1 MRREDP
7 QRRHEHRH
15 QGDDSAGML
24 VRGRTVA
31 MGGPVAAASVT

>member
-1 MRREDP
+1 MAASTPSGGTSTATSVTMRLDV
-7 QRRHEHRH
+7 
-15 QGDDSAGML
+15 L